1 MRGSGPLSL
10 LQSPGPFPLF
20 LPVPALA
27 GQGCVPPPE
36 ALWVSLSCANVWLP
50 LGAWSGQAIVG
61 LWI

>member
-1 MRGSGPLSL
+1 MRGSGRCLSCRAL
-10 LQSPGPFPLF
+10 VLFLF